1 MGGHVTQNHHVSL
14 SISIDY
20 CRKYQPEGDSEELY
34 YSVTVDQLDL
44 KRKKYLLTTLILM
57 NYLMLGLANLDFVVD
72 VAILLD

>member
-1 MGGHVTQNHHVSL
+1 MSL

-44 KRKKYLLTTLILM
+44 NKKNDDYFIHLM
-57 NYLMLGLANLDFVVD
+57 RVLPKNHKSVSKVS
-72 VAILLD
+72 